1 MEIVEISVNEIIPY
15 ENNPRIND
23 KAVKGVAN
31 SIREFGFRSPIILD
45 KNHVVICGH
54 TRLKAAKKLGLEKVP
69 CIVANDLADEQVKA
83 LRLADNKVAEK
94 AEWDEDAL
102 VKELDEILNIDM
114 GDFGFSMAELEKE
127 LGEKYTGRMD
137 IVQYEITGP
146 KPEVEDCVDI
156 SKYNAMLDEIDAS
169 DVPEVEKWFLKL
181 LAARFI
187 VFKFN
192 RIAEY
197 FAHSGEEMQGL
208 MKRSAAV
215 QVDYNDAIQNGLT
228 RMSGDLQEIADKG
241 L

>member
-1 MEIVEISVNEIIPY
+1 MEIVEIGVNEITPY

-69 CIVANDLADEQVKA
+69 CIVANDLTDEQVKA

-102 VKELDEILNIDM
+102 MEELDEILNIDM
-114 GDFGFSMAELEKE
+114 GDFGFSMVELEKE
-127 LGEKYTGRMD
+127 LGEKYTGRID
-137 IVQYEITGP
+137 RVQYDITGP
-146 KPEVEDCVDI
+146 KPGVDDCTDVF
-156 SKYNAMLDEIDAS
+156 KYHALLGEIEAS
-169 DVPEVEKWFLKL
+169 NVPEVEKQFLKL

-187 VFKFN
+187 VFRFN

-197 FAHSGEEMQGL
+197 YAHSDEEMQWL
-208 MKRSAAV
+208 MKMCMAV
-215 QVDYNDAIQNGLT
+215 QVDYNDAIQNGVT
-228 RMSGDLQEIADKG
+228 AMKEELQEIADKG

>member
-1 MEIVEISVNEIIPY
+1 MEVVEISINEITPY

-31 SIREFGFRSPIILD
+31 SIQEFGFQNPIILD

-54 TRLKAAKKLGLEKVP
+54 TRLKAAKKLGYETVP
-69 CIVANDLADEQVKA
+69 CIVAGALTDEQVKA

-102 VKELDEILNIDM
+102 AKELGEIFNFDM
-114 GDFGFSMAELEKE
+114 ADFGFSMAELEKE
-127 LGEKYTGRMD
+127 LGEKYTGRLD
-137 IVQYEITGP
+137 RVQYDIKGP
-146 KPEVEDCVDI
+146 KPEVEDCFEDF
-156 SKYNAMLDEIDAS
+156 KYHALLDEIDAAN
-169 DVPEVEKWFLKL
+169 VPEAEKQLLRL

-187 VFKFN
+187 VFRFN

-197 FAHSGEEMQGL
+197 YAHSGEEVKGL
-208 MKRSAAV
+208 FRRLVAV
-215 QVDYNDAIQNGLT
+215 QIDYEEAIQNGVAKLYE
-228 RMSGDLQEIADKG
+228 DLQEIADKG